1 MPCKWEGTL
10 LKLTD
15 RWAVLALMV
24 GGATRAK
31 PKSGAGKSRF
41 TAIGESGERTA
52 DGRAKPCGGY
62 W

>member
-10 LKLTD
+10 LKLTN

-24 GGATRAK
+24 GGATKGK

-41 TAIGESGERTA
+41 TAICRSGERTA
-52 DGRAKPCGGY
+52 DSRAKPCGGY
-62 W
+62 C